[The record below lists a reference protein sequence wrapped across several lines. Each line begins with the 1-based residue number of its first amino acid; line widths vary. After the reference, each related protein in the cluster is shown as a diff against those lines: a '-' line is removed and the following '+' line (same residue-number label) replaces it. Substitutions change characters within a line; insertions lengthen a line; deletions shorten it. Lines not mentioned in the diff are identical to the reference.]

1 MKANNL
7 TISISAPC
15 RKNCPYCI
23 SNMTFHP
30 KTNDDL
36 FQRNL
41 EKAVNMAHIYGV
53 NSVLITSKGEPLLR
67 LEYVKNVAE
76 CFKAFPLEIQT
87 NGDMLIG
94 MGVLDML
101 YYSGVNTIAISVD
114 SMAGIKTLEPVYSM
128 IVGNG
133 FNLRLTIVISDLWEE
148 KDIRPVLD
156 YCVLNG
162 IRQLTFRLVT
172 IPEIYRTDERSQATI
187 KWIEEN
193 TKRSQKEFFDSI
205 DPFINDDNSL
215 IRELP
220 FGPKVYSAM
229 GVAITTIPY
238 CIQEHNNTQDIRSLI
253 YHQDGHVYTSWDK
266 PASILF

>member
-7 TISISAPC
+7 TISINAPC

-23 SNMTFHP
+23 SQMTFFP
-30 KTNDDL
+30 KPNDEL

-41 EKAVNMAHIYGV
+41 EKAVNIAHIHGV
-53 NSVLITSKGEPLLR
+53 NNVLITSKGEPLQR
-67 LEYVKNVAE
+67 LEYVKSIAE
-76 CFKAFPLEIQT
+76 YFKAFPLEIQT
-87 NGDMLIG
+87 NGEMLIG

-128 IVGNG
+128 IAGSG
-133 FNLRLTIVISDLWEE
+133 FNLRLTVIISDLWEE
-148 KDIRPVLD
+148 KDVRPLLD

-172 IPEIYRTDERSQATI
+172 IPDIYRTDERSQANI

-193 TKRSQKEFFDSI
+193 TKRSQMNFFDSFEAFTTEKNI
-205 DPFINDDNSL
+205 

-220 FGPKVYSAM
+220 FGPRVYSAM
-229 GVAITTIPY
+229 GVAITIMPY
-238 CIQEHNNTQDIRSLI
+238 CIQESNNTKDIRSLI
-253 YHQDGHVYTSWDK
+253 YHQDGHMYTSWDK

>member
-15 RKNCPYCI
+15 RRNCPYCI
-23 SNMTFHP
+23 SNMTFYP
-30 KTNDDL
+30 KANDDL
-36 FQRNL
+36 FLRNL
-41 EKAVNMAHIYGV
+41 DKAIKMAHLCGV
-53 NSVLITSKGEPLLR
+53 TSVLITSKGEPLNR
-67 LEYVKNVAE
+67 LDYIKNLAE
-76 CFKAFPLEIQT
+76 AFKLFPLEIQT
-87 NGDMLIG
+87 NGEMLIG

-114 SMAGIKTLEPVYSM
+114 SMAAIKTLEPVYSM
-128 IVGNG
+128 IAGYG

-148 KDIRPVLD
+148 KDVKPLLE
-156 YCVLNG
+156 YCASNG
-162 IRQLTFRLVT
+162 IRQLTFRLTT
-172 IPEIYRTDERSQATI
+172 IPYIYRTGEKSEATI

-193 TKRSQKEFFDSI
+193 TKKSQKEFFESI
-205 DPFINDDNSL
+205 NMFANSENL
-215 IRELP
+215 VRELA

-229 GVAITTIPY
+229 GISITSIPY

-253 YHQDGHVYTSWDK
+253 YHQDGHMYTSWDK

>member
-1 MKANNL
+1 
-7 TISISAPC
+7 
-15 RKNCPYCI
+15 
-23 SNMTFHP
+23 MTFHP
-30 KTNDDL
+30 KANDDL

-172 IPEIYRTDERSQATI
+172 IPEIYKTDERSQATI

-229 GVAITTIPY
+229 SVAITIMPY
-238 CIQEHNNTQDIRSLI
+238 CIQENNNTQDIRSLI
-253 YHQDGHVYTSWDK
+253 YHQDGHMYTSWDK